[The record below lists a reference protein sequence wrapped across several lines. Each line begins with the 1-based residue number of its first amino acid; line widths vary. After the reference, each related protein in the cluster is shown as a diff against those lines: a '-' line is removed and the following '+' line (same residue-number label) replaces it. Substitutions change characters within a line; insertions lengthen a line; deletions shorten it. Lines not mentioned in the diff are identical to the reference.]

1 MATGNRTLK
10 LSILADV
17 DELKKS
23 LKTGETEVKGFSD
36 KVSDFG
42 KKAAAAFAVAA
53 AAAAAYA
60 TKLAV
65 DGVKAAIEDEQAQLR
80 LASALRTAT
89 GATDAQIKATEDY
102 ISQTSLAVGIADD
115 ALRPAFQR
123 LSVATGDVTKSQQLL
138 NLAIDISKGTGKDLG
153 AVTEALS
160 KAYGGQDT
168 QLARLGIGIT
178 SAQAKQLSFREETEL
193 LSNLYGGAASRN
205 AETFQ
210 GRIDRLKVGFEEA
223 KEAVGV
229 ALLPII
235 ERLIGFIFE
244 YGTPIVDKFRDA
256 FNIIKDA
263 LDRNRDAFNE
273 FWILLKDKVFPIL
286 QTVFGFLLDVGAKA
300 AAAIIDAFGKI
311 VGAITPVLNFIID
324 AINLVIK
331 GLNTVRGSDIALIGK
346 IGAGG
351 GGFSG
356 GGFAGL
362 GEAGAGRISG
372 GAFTG
377 NASGVGTGVS
387 VGGGGVG
394 GGGGG
399 GGGVIGA
406 GSAKE
411 LVDRLTRVNEA
422 AAQLNFQVLTGGIS
436 QKAAAE
442 QLKKLDQEF
451 RILEKQG
458 TSLVT
463 TALGGSTVTSGGTV
477 INLNVS
483 GAINSEE
490 TARTIIENLNAS
502 GARGGAYS
510 GTPFGQVG

>member
-23 LKTGETEVKGFSD
+23 LKTGENEVKGFSD

-42 KKAAAAFAVAA
+42 KKAAAAFAIAA

-178 SAQAKQLSFREETEL
+178 SAQAKQLSFREETKL
-193 LSNLYGGAASRN
+193 LSDLYGGAASRN

-210 GRIDRLKVGFEEA
+210 GRIDRLKIGFEEA
-223 KEAVGV
+223 KETIGF
-229 ALLPII
+229 ALLPVI
-235 ERLIGFIFE
+235 ERLINFIFT

-256 FNIIKDA
+256 FNIIRDA
-263 LDRNRDAFNE
+263 INRNRDSFNE
-273 FWILLKDKVFPIL
+273 FWVLLKDRVFPIL

-311 VGAITPVLNFIID
+311 VNVLTPVLNFLID
-324 AINLVIK
+324 AINVVIK
-331 GLNTVRGSDIALIGK
+331 GLNLVRDTDISQISK
-346 IGAGG
+346 I
-351 GGFSG
+351 
-356 GGFAGL
+356 
-362 GEAGAGRISG
+362 
-372 GAFTG
+372 
-377 NASGVGTGVS
+377 GTGVS
-387 VGGGGVG
+387 SGGSLQGGYTTGGGGVRISSGGGTTGGGITG

-399 GGGVIGA
+399 GGGGSTSIIGA
-406 GSAKE
+406 GSAKD

-442 QLKKLDQEF
+442 QLKKIDQEF
-451 RILEKQG
+451 RVLEKQG
-458 TSLVT
+458 TSLVSQ
-463 TALGGSTVTSGGTV
+463 ALGTSSVSAGGTV
-477 INLNVS
+477 INLNVT

-490 TARTIIENLNAS
+490 TARVIIENINAS
-502 GARGGAYS
+502 QARGGAYS
-510 GTPFGQVG
+510 GTPFGQAG

>member
-23 LKTGETEVKGFSD
+23 LKTGETEIKGFSD

-80 LASALRTAT
+80 LASALRSAT
-89 GATDAQIKATEDY
+89 GATDAQIQATEDY

-178 SAQAKQLSFREETEL
+178 AAQAKQLSFREETEL

-210 GRIDRLKVGFEEA
+210 GRIDRLKIGFEEA
-223 KEAVGV
+223 KETIGF
-229 ALLPII
+229 ALLPVI

-256 FNIIKDA
+256 FRIIKDA
-263 LDRNRDAFNE
+263 IDRNRESFNE
-273 FWILLKDKVFPIL
+273 FWVLLKDRVFPIL

-311 VGAITPVLNFIID
+311 VGAITPVLNFIISAINKVID
-324 AINLVIK
+324 GINLVK
-331 GLNTVRGSDIALIGK
+331 TGADIGK
-346 IGAGG
+346 ISPIGASS

-362 GEAGAGRISG
+362 GAAGAGAASG
-372 GAFTG
+372 GFTG
-377 NASGVGTGVS
+377 GGSAGGFTGLSGIGGTGA
-387 VGGGGVG
+387 G
-394 GGGGG
+394 
-399 GGGVIGA
+399 GA
-406 GSAKE
+406 GGIGGTSGATSLKDLADKLLRVQDQFTE
-411 LVDRLTRVNEA
+411 LT
-422 AAQLNFQVLTGGIS
+422 FQVATGGIS
-436 QKAAAE
+436 KSAAQRQFDALE
-442 QLKKLDQEF
+442 AQF
-451 RILEKQG
+451 RVLEKQG
-458 TSLVT
+458 NTL
-463 TALGGSTVTSGGTV
+463 AANPNIV
-477 INLNVS
+477 INVS
-483 GAINSEE
+483 GAIDPEG
-490 TARTIIENLNAS
+490 TARAVATTLNSQA
-502 GARGGAYS
+502 ARSVTALRDR
-510 GTPFGQVG
+510 

>member
-36 KVSDFG
+36 KVGDFG
-42 KKAAAAFAVAA
+42 KKAAAAFAIAA

-80 LASALRTAT
+80 LASALRSAT
-89 GATDAQIKATEDY
+89 GATDAQIQATEDY
-102 ISQTSLAVGIADD
+102 ISQTALAVGIADD

-123 LSVATGDVTKSQQLL
+123 LSVATGDVTKSQKLL

-178 SAQAKQLSFREETEL
+178 SAQAKQLSFREETEI

-223 KEAVGV
+223 KETIGF
-229 ALLPII
+229 ALLPVI
-235 ERLIGFIFE
+235 ERLIEFIFV

-263 LDRNRDAFNE
+263 LDRNKESFNE
-273 FWILLKDKVFPIL
+273 FWLLLKDKVFPIL
-286 QTVFGFLLDVGAKA
+286 QTVFGFLLDVGARA

-311 VGAITPVLNFIID
+311 AGAITPVLNFIID
-324 AINLVIK
+324 AINLVIR
-331 GLNTVRGSDIALIGK
+331 GLNAVRGGSDIQQIGK
-346 IGAGG
+346 IGAPSSGG
-351 GGFSG
+351 GTTGGFSG
-356 GGFAGL
+356 IPSGGSSGVTGGGVAGGFTGL
-362 GEAGAGRISG
+362 
-372 GAFTG
+372 
-377 NASGVGTGVS
+377 
-387 VGGGGVG
+387 GGVG
-394 GGGGG
+394 GTGGGG
-399 GGGVIGA
+399 AGAVGGAAGA
-406 GSAKE
+406 TNLKDLADKLLRVQDQITDLMFQSA
-411 LVDRLTRVNEA
+411 
-422 AAQLNFQVLTGGIS
+422 TGGIS
-436 QKAAAE
+436 QAAAE
-442 QLKKLDQEF
+442 KQLNSLISQF
-451 RILEKQG
+451 RVLEKQG
-458 TSLVT
+458 NTLAANPNIIVNISGSLDPEG
-463 TALGGSTVTSGGTV
+463 TARAVARAVNESAARST
-477 INLNVS
+477 
-483 GAINSEE
+483 GAIDYY
-490 TARTIIENLNAS
+490 AVRQKA
-502 GARGGAYS
+502 G
-510 GTPFGQVG
+510 

>member
-36 KVSDFG
+36 KVGDFG
-42 KKAAAAFAVAA
+42 KKAAAAFAIAA

-80 LASALRTAT
+80 LASALRSAT
-89 GATDAQIKATEDY
+89 GATDAQIQATEDY
-102 ISQTSLAVGIADD
+102 ISQTALAVGIADD

-123 LSVATGDVTKSQQLL
+123 LSVATGDVTKSQKLL

-223 KEAVGV
+223 KETIGF
-229 ALLPII
+229 ALLPVI

-256 FNIIKDA
+256 FRIIKEA
-263 LDRNRDAFNE
+263 IDRNRESFNE
-273 FWILLKDKVFPIL
+273 FWVLLKDRVFPIL

-311 VGAITPVLNFIID
+311 VGAITPVLNFIISAINKVID
-324 AINLVIK
+324 GINLVK
-331 GLNTVRGSDIALIGK
+331 TGADIGK
-346 IGAGG
+346 ISPIGASA

-362 GEAGAGRISG
+362 GAAGAGASVGSG
-372 GAFTG
+372 GGGAAGGFTG
-377 NASGVGTGVS
+377 LGGIGGTSG
-387 VGGGGVG
+387 GGAGGVG
-394 GGGGG
+394 GTA
-399 GGGVIGA
+399 GA
-406 GSAKE
+406 TSLKDLADK
-411 LVDRLTRVNEA
+411 LLKVQDQFTDLT
-422 AAQLNFQVLTGGIS
+422 FQVATGGIS
-436 QKAAAE
+436 KSAAQRQFDALE
-442 QLKKLDQEF
+442 AQF
-451 RILEKQG
+451 RVLEKQG
-458 TSLVT
+458 NTL
-463 TALGGSTVTSGGTV
+463 AANPNIV
-477 INLNVS
+477 INVS
-483 GAINSEE
+483 GAIDPEG
-490 TARTIIENLNAS
+490 TARAVANQLNSQA
-502 GARGGAYS
+502 ARSVTALRDR
-510 GTPFGQVG
+510 